1 MRWKDVGTVV
11 CILCCVNS
19 GAVFGYFQNQEYP
32 EFSWS
37 IDAAPQYSYEEQLA
51 RYERI
56 ASYDDEYV
64 DARRLEL
71 LEELR
76 ERAAQSLQSRVKQRA
91 CICHFCTFE
100 RQCLC
105 ARTSSLYQGIV
116 IYFVTG
122 RF

>member
-11 CILCCVNS
+11 CILCCLNS

-71 LEELR
+71 LQELR
-76 ERAAQSLQSRVKQRA
+76 QRAAQSLQSRVKQRA
-91 CICHFCTFE
+91 CICHFALLKDSIYAYGRHRCS
-100 RQCLC
+100 RV
-105 ARTSSLYQGIV
+105 SLFYGV
-116 IYFVTG
+116 VG